1 VIELDLKA
9 LLRRLNQPCRK
20 ALESAAGMC
29 MSRGNYE
36 VTLEHMLL
44 VLADS
49 SDQDVPLILRHFGI
63 DPARM
68 RKALTRAVE
77 GLRGGNAGR
86 PVFSPI
92 LLEWIQ
98 DAWLVASV
106 ELGLGEVRSGALL
119 AALAFNKARYGS
131 DEIQD
136 LLEAIDP
143 AELRR
148 DFADIVAG
156 SSEEATR
163 LDVSRAA
170 AGSAAGGGAAGER
183 SADSALARFCV
194 DLTARARAG
203 EIDPV
208 FGREREIRQIVNIL
222 GRRRKNNPICVGEAG
237 VGKSAV
243 VEGLAR
249 KIVGGDVPDFLEN
262 VDLLT
267 LDLQLL
273 QAGASVKGEFEQ
285 RLKDVMEEVKASPK
299 PVILF
304 VDEVHT
310 LIGAGGAQG
319 TGDAANLIKPA
330 LARGEMRTIAATT
343 FSEYKRY
350 IDKDAALARRFQLVS
365 LDEPSPEQT
374 VTILRG
380 LRSVY
385 EEAHGVYVRDDAVSA
400 AAQLAG
406 RYLSGRQLPDKA
418 IDVLDTASARVKLSV
433 GTKPATIDDL
443 EREIGVNERE
453 RAAVARD
460 LDAKSGGDPARLAQL
475 DELIAKQQ
483 AQLAE
488 MTAAWES
495 ERDAVR
501 RVLDLRQALA
511 RAERVAEEAEDAA
524 AAAPALA
531 AAGEGDGAA
540 EAPAPEAA
548 APPETSGDPTALQQE
563 LDEAMAALNA
573 IQDRSGMIHYEV
585 SPLVVAQVISDWTG
599 IPVGNMLRG
608 DKDAIMAFGE
618 RLRGRIKGQDHAVE
632 ALDKGMRTAK
642 AGLQNPAAPLGVFLF
657 VGPSG
662 VGKTETALGIADLL
676 FGGERFM
683 TTINMSEFQEK
694 HTVSRL
700 IGSPPGY
707 VGYGEGGRLTEAV
720 RQRPYSVVLLD
731 EVEKADLEVMNLFY
745 QVFDKG
751 QLADGEGRIVDFKN
765 TVMVLTSNLASD
777 IITEMGGGEEPAP
790 LEAVTEA
797 IRPVLSNHFRPA
809 LLARMQVVPFLP
821 IGANIMRD
829 IVQLKLARVAERLAQ
844 RHNMQLAYADAVVD
858 QITRRCTEVETGAR
872 NVDHIVNS
880 TLLPEISSRLLEM
893 LDAESMPGN
902 LTVDLHE
909 DGHFAYHFH

>member
-1 VIELDLKA
+1 MIDLDLKA
-9 LLRRLNQPCRK
+9 LLKRLNKPSRK

-29 MSRGNYE
+29 VSRGNYE
-36 VTLEHMLL
+36 VTMEHMLL
-44 VLADS
+44 VLAESNDG
-49 SDQDVPLILRHFGI
+49 DVPMLLHHYGV
-63 DPARM
+63 DPARL
-68 RKALTRAVE
+68 RKTLAHSVE
-77 GLRGGNAGR
+77 HLRTGNSGR
-86 PVFSPI
+86 PVFSPL

-98 DAWLVASV
+98 EAWLVASV

-119 AALAFNKARYGS
+119 AALVFNRQRYGT
-131 DEIQD
+131 DDLQD
-136 LLEAIDP
+136 LLAAIEP

-148 DFADIVAG
+148 GFQDAVAG
-156 SSEEATR
+156 SAEETTR
-163 LDVSRAA
+163 LDVQR
-170 AGSAAGGGAAGER
+170 GGEGAGGAPAGAR

-203 EIDPV
+203 GIDPV

-249 KIVGGDVPDFLEN
+249 KIVAGDVPEFLHG

-285 RLKDVMEEVKASPK
+285 RLKDVVDEVKASPK
-299 PVILF
+299 PVIIF
-304 VDEVHT
+304 IDEVHT

-365 LDEPSPEQT
+365 LAEPSPEQT

-380 LRSVY
+380 LREVY
-385 EEAHGVYVRDDAVSA
+385 EAAHGVYVRDDGVA
-400 AAQLAG
+400 AAARLSA

-433 GTKPATIDDL
+433 GTKPAAIDDL

-453 RAAVARD
+453 LAAVRRD
-460 LDAKSGGDPARLAQL
+460 VQSKSGGDPARL
-475 DELIAKQQ
+475 DELETAIAEQRER
-483 AQLAE
+483 LAA
-488 MTAAWES
+488 MTAEWEK
-495 ERDAVR
+495 ERNAVQ
-501 RVLDLRQALA
+501 RVLDLRKAMASAQTG
-511 RAERVAEEAEDAA
+511 AA
-524 AAAPALA
+524 APEHTAAAPAAGGDSAGVAVLETAADTA
-531 AAGEGDGAA
+531 AAEDAVSG
-540 EAPAPEAA
+540 EAA
-548 APPETSGDPTALQQE
+548 SQAD
-563 LDEAMAALNA
+563 LDAAMAALTA
-573 IQDRSGMIHYEV
+573 LQGEGRGMIHYEV
-585 SPLVVAQVISDWTG
+585 GPEVVAQVIGDWTG
-599 IPVGNMLRG
+599 IPVDNMLRA
-608 DKDAIMAFGE
+608 DRAAIMGFAE
-618 RLRGRIKGQDHAVE
+618 SLRARIKGQDHAII
-632 ALDKGMRTAK
+632 ALDNGMRTAK
-642 AGLQNPAAPLGVFLF
+642 AGLQNPSAPLGVFLF

-662 VGKTETALGIADLL
+662 VGKTETGLGIADLL

-751 QLADGEGRIVDFKN
+751 QLADGEGRVVDFKN
-765 TVMVLTSNLASD
+765 TVVILTSNLATD
-777 IITEMGGGEEPAP
+777 IITEMGSGEEPADV
-790 LEAVTEA
+790 ATITEA
-797 IRPVLSNHFRPA
+797 IRPVLSGHFKPA
-809 LLARMQVVPFLP
+809 LLARMEIVPFLP
-821 IGANIMRD
+821 IGQGIMRD
-829 IVQLKLARVAERLAQ
+829 IVQLKLARIADRLAERHRMRLT
-844 RHNMQLAYADAVVD
+844 YDDAVID
-858 QITRRCTEVETGAR
+858 QIARRCTEVETGAR
-872 NVDHIVNS
+872 NVDHIVNG
-880 TLLPEISSRLLEM
+880 TLLPEISTRLLER
-893 LDAESMPGN
+893 LDDEQVPQG
-902 LTVDLHE
+902 LTVGVSE
-909 DGHFAYHFH
+909 EGRFTYTFA